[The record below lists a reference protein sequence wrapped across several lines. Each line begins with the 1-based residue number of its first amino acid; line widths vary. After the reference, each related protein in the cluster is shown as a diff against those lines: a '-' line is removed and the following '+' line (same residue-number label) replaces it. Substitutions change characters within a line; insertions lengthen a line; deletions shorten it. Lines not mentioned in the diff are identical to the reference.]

1 MGKPVVCIPPPSC
14 LSAVSPF
21 FQKKNLMKRMNFKL
35 KRTWSNLFDVKNVK
49 SPIILHYSLSIKLPV
64 CNVPKLT
71 PF

>member
-1 MGKPVVCIPPPSC
+1 
-14 LSAVSPF
+14 
-21 FQKKNLMKRMNFKL
+21 MNFKL

-64 CNVPKLT
+64 CHVPKLT